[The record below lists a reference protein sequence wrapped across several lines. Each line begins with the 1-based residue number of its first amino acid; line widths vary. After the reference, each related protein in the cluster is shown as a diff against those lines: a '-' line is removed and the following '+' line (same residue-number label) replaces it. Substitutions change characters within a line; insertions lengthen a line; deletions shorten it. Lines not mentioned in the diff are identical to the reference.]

1 MMTESRSRLIA
12 NGGLDMKRLAL
23 TVLILGLQSVG
34 SVQAQDALGDGH
46 ALDGGLN
53 VMGSRNTAVGTTRP
67 GQANVG
73 ALTNPNT
80 ALTLT
85 SNADFRAQNLATP
98 EAFIDSSS
106 LYNNPWYW
114 AHAGSLELE

>member
-1 MMTESRSRLIA
+1 
-12 NGGLDMKRLAL
+12 MKRLAL
-23 TVLILGLQSVG
+23 AILILGLQSVS

-67 GQANVG
+67 GQGNIQ

-80 ALTLT
+80 ALSLT
-85 SNADFRAQNLATP
+85 SNADFRQQNLATP
-98 EAFIDSSS
+98 SAFMDSSS
-106 LYNNPWYW
+106 LYNNPWY
-114 AHAGSLELE
+114 AGT